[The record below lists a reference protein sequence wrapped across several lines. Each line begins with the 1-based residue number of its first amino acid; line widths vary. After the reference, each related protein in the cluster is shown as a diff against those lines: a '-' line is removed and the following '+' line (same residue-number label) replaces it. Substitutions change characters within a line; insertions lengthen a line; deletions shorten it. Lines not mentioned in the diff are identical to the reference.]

1 MRRSFRPIVWLSV
14 VLLAAPAV
22 AAAQTREHLQIFAD
36 VRMLQEQVQRVQLA
50 INQLAEQLK
59 AAQQALDSQ
68 SGETRKGFA
77 DQAVAIGALSSSL
90 RALGENEK
98 DNAIRTAR
106 LGQEFTAIRE
116 AVGSQQSMVAQIL
129 EILQT
134 KPQTDP
140 AGVTDPAAAGTKPA
154 APGGAMPASP
164 SSYYNLAWS
173 AYASNQFVEAIRI
186 YEDALK
192 RYPESV
198 EAPAARLNIGEAYYQ
213 LNKPKEALEA
223 FTTVITLHKDSD
235 QVPDAYYRQG
245 LCYERLDQKANAE
258 KSYQAVRKQYPES
271 AAAALA
277 TAALKRMGVIKD

>member
-1 MRRSFRPIVWLSV
+1 MRRLFLPVAL
-14 VLLAAPAV
+14 LPALALAAPA
-22 AAAQTREHLQIFAD
+22 AASAQTREHLQIFAD
-36 VRMLQEQVQRVQLA
+36 LRMLQEQVQRVQLA
-50 INQLAEQLK
+50 INQLTDQLK
-59 AAQQALDSQ
+59 TAQQSIEAQ
-68 SGETRKGFA
+68 SGDTRKGFA
-77 DQAVAIGALSSSL
+77 DQAVAIGALSAGL
-90 RALGENEK
+90 RALGESEK
-98 DNAIRTAR
+98 DNAIRTAL
-106 LGQEFTAIRE
+106 LGQEFKAIRE
-116 AVGSQQSMVAQIL
+116 AVGTQQGLLSQIL

-134 KPQTDP
+134 RPTADP
-140 AGVTDPAAAGTKPA
+140 TAITDPAAGGARPPA
-154 APGGAMPASP
+154 PTGAMPASP

-173 AYASNQFVEAIRI
+173 AYASNQFEEAIRI

-192 RYPESV
+192 RFPESV

-223 FTTVITLHKDSD
+223 FTAVITLHKDSD

-258 KSYQAVRKQYPES
+258 KSYQAVRKQYPDS